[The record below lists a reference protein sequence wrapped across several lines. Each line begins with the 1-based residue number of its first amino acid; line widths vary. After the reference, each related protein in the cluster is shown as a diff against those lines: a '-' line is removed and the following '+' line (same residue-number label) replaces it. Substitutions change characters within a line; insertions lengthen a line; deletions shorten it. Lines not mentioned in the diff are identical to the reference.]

1 MHSCI
6 CEGIPTISIVIATF
20 LYCYI
25 FEPSAKGADS
35 FFFCEQGADLL
46 SILQLYMKYQRVAYV
61 KVPQGSET
69 TDRNKRQQY
78 HSLIIIND
86 FFFFSFF

>member
-6 CEGIPTISIVIATF
+6 CEGFPTISIVIATF

-35 FFFCEQGADLL
+35 LFFCEQGADLL

-69 TDRNKRQQY
+69 TDRNGVLVNVSNIY
-78 HSLIIIND
+78 HSLVDRANR
-86 FFFFSFF
+86 